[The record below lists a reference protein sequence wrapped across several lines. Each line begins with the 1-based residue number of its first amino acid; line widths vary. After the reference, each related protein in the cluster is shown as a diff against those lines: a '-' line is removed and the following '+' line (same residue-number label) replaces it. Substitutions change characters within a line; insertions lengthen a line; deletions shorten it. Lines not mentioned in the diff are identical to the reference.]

1 MKIRLLNY
9 EGKKHYVEIPDDTE
23 QIVVSVISGDM
34 ILESPKYYDTGNF
47 RTMDFYDGSVTIKKD
62 KFNEFNNVEDSYG
75 IFEINK

>member
-23 QIVVSVISGDM
+23 QIVVSVVSGDM

-47 RTMDFYDGSVTIKKD
+47 RAMDFYDGSVTIKKD
-62 KFNEFNNVEDSYG
+62 KFNEFNNVENSYE
-75 IFEINK
+75 IF

>member
-1 MKIRLLNY
+1 MKIRLLDWENK
-9 EGKKHYVEIPDDTE
+9 EHYVQIPEDTE

-34 ILESPKYYDTGNF
+34 GLESPKNYDTGNF

-62 KFNEFNNVEDSYG
+62 KFNGFNNVEDSYE

>member
-1 MKIRLLNY
+1 
-9 EGKKHYVEIPDDTE
+9 
-23 QIVVSVISGDM
+23 M